1 MPQGRFHPEPLRHPC
16 HPGFFA
22 EGAAPLHA
30 HSKRLQL
37 RCRLRAVYARQPI
50 AWALHGPVTQPGC
63 QLGVSL
69 IPLPHT

>member
-1 MPQGRFHPEPLRHPC
+1 MPQGRFHPEPLRHPF

-37 RCRLRAVYARQPI
+37 RCRLRAIHARQPSRGRSTGQS
-50 AWALHGPVTQPGC
+50 LSQV
-63 QLGVSL
+63 VSL
-69 IPLPHT
+69 VSL